1 MWRIN
6 VANVGIGTTGLRPSC
21 EPANAAQAMNSA
33 ARILHL
39 QPAILLRGVEKQ
51 FPAQCDCPHRPERA
65 FAGCKKEGLL
75 AGELFGKVLFDGP
88 AQPPVV
94 DAQLFDARPS
104 QRALDAAARGFDLGQ
119 FGHRGTAP
127 I

>member
-6 VANVGIGTTGLRPSC
+6 VSNVGIGRNGLRPSC

-75 AGELFGKVLFDGP
+75 AGEVETRESGEISGMSSTVNISHI
-88 AQPPVV
+88 VV
-94 DAQLFDARPS
+94 DG
-104 QRALDAAARGFDLGQ
+104 RGLNV
-119 FGHRGTAP
+119 
-127 I
+127 